1 MLDKWS
7 RTRLALQNGAAL
19 VLELPL
25 PWAVAGAEKFALGG
39 ISLLNALGCVDTL
52 TFGSETGDTAPL
64 MHCAEYLHSD
74 VFNSDIRPE
83 VAKGVSFAA
92 ARTEAVKK
100 ALGAE
105 TAELLTKPNCILGIE
120 YCKAILSLNSNIVP
134 QTVQRIAIGH
144 DSDQVHG
151 AFASAS
157 LIRSRS
163 IEGEEISSYVP
174 ENTAVC
180 IRALQNKKQYPTSL
194 SYLDRAVLAAV
205 SAMSPKDLR
214 RVPDVSE
221 GIENRILAAA
231 ETAETCTGLFDAV
244 KTKRYSHARIRRI
257 VLSAYLGITNDLPNL
272 PPYLRILGMTSRG
285 AEILHKAKPML
296 PIIAR
301 PADVKK
307 LSPEARRVFALEARA
322 DNLYS
327 LCTEHR
333 RPANMDY
340 TEKLIRI

>member
-1 MLDKWS
+1 M
-7 RTRLALQNGAAL
+7 
-19 VLELPL
+19 
-25 PWAVAGAEKFALGG
+25 
-39 ISLLNALGCVDTL
+39 
-52 TFGSETGDTAPL
+52 
-64 MHCAEYLHSD
+64 
-74 VFNSDIRPE
+74 
-83 VAKGVSFAA
+83 
-92 ARTEAVKK
+92 
-100 ALGAE
+100 
-105 TAELLTKPNCILGIE
+105 
-120 YCKAILSLNSNIVP
+120 P
-134 QTVQRIAIGH
+134 QTVQRIAIDH
-144 DSDQVHG
+144 DSDKAHG

-157 LIRSRS
+157 LIRSKS
-163 IEGEEISSYVP
+163 AEGEEISAYVP

-180 IRALQNKKQYPTSL
+180 IRALQKEKQYPASL

-205 SAMSPKDLR
+205 SAMSPEDLR

-272 PPYLRILGMTSRG
+272 PPYLRILGMTSCG

-301 PADVKK
+301 PTDVKK
-307 LSPEARRVFALEARA
+307 LSPEARRVFELEVRA